1 VCKLQN
7 LFRLIRGTTSIATI
21 TSSQQGASGMPPDRS
36 TRQQSQLS
44 MHLKIKQQTWCLFGD
59 SCSGVMHMWNS
70 RPLGDRVI
78 CAPGPARTGHGC
90 MLAWRMWALVSASNT
105 GARRAAL

>member
-1 VCKLQN
+1 MQ
-7 LFRLIRGTTSIATI
+7 IE
-21 TSSQQGASGMPPDRS
+21 
-36 TRQQSQLS
+36 
-44 MHLKIKQQTWCLFGD
+44 QQTWCLFGD

-90 MLAWRMWALVSASNT
+90 RLACREQDHAS
-105 GARRAAL
+105 GFKHGRFQGHVPAV